1 MSTTTQALL
10 IAVMT
15 VVVFSVLAFLA
26 IRLLNVQYG
35 ETVFVVVPFLGGL
48 IAGMHSP
55 TMKAALFAIIFGFGV
70 CLAALLFLGLEA
82 VICVL
87 MASPLVVGLA
97 YVGAL
102 LGRVIKRTLSSG
114 PGGKGSALALLLG
127 LLLVGCSAMLEGG
140 YVRETPM
147 HTVETVRTFPVGA
160 TDVWDAL
167 LSFQQIKAE
176 KPWLLKLGL
185 PVPQYCTIDGSG
197 VGATRICHFDRGVIE
212 ERVSV
217 WQPPRRLVMEITNV
231 TLPGRDWLK
240 FIDASYELSGTE
252 AGHTRVRRTT
262 RIASVLRPRLYW
274 RPLEELA
281 TQAEH
286 QYLFHAV
293 ASKLAPQYPSPWRA
307 PSFAPAQ
314 AHLPP
319 CRSCR
324 WYGKS
329 DSLLAL

>member
-1 MSTTTQALL
+1 MSSTTQSLL
-10 IAVMT
+10 IAAIS
-15 VVVFSVLAFLA
+15 VVVFSVLAFIA
-26 IRLLNVQYG
+26 IHLLNVQYG
-35 ETVFVVVPFLGGL
+35 VTVFVVVPLLAGL
-48 IAGMHSP
+48 IACMRTP
-55 TMKAALFAIIFGFGV
+55 TVKAALFALFFGFGV
-70 CLAALLFLGLEA
+70 CLATLLYFGLEA
-82 VICVL
+82 TICAL
-87 MASPLVVGLA
+87 MATPLVVGLA
-97 YVGAL
+97 YLGAL
-102 LGRVIKRTLSSG
+102 LGRVIKRKQSSG
-114 PGGKGSALALLLG
+114 HGGKGSALALLLG
-127 LLLVGCSAMLEGG
+127 LLLVGCSAMLEAG
-140 YVRETPM
+140 YQRETPM

-160 TDVWDAL
+160 WNAWDAL
-167 LSFQQIKAE
+167 LSFPQITAE
-176 KPWLLKLGL
+176 KPWLLKMGL
-185 PVPQYCTIDGSG
+185 PVPQYCTIEGSG
-197 VGATRICHFDRGVIE
+197 VGATRRCHFDQGVIE

-217 WQPPRRLVMEITNV
+217 WKPPQRLVMEITNV

-286 QYLFHAV
+286 QFLFDAV
-293 ASKLAPQYPSPWRA
+293 AAKLAPQYPSPWRA
-307 PSFAPAQ
+307 PSFAPAP

>member
-1 MSTTTQALL
+1 MSDTTKALL
-10 IAVMT
+10 TAAMS

-26 IRLLNVQYG
+26 IRLLDVQYG
-35 ETVFVVVPFLGGL
+35 ETVFVVIPFLGGL
-48 IAGMHSP
+48 IAAMHTP

-70 CLAALLFLGLEA
+70 CLAALLFFGLKA

-97 YVGAL
+97 YAGAL

-114 PGGKGSALALLLG
+114 PGGKGPFLALLLG

-147 HTVETVRTFPVGA
+147 HTVETVRAFPVDA
-160 TDVWDAL
+160 ADAWDAL
-167 LSFQQIKAE
+167 LSFQQITIE

-185 PVPQYCTIDGSG
+185 PVPQYCTIEGSG
-197 VGATRICHFDRGVIE
+197 VGATRKCHFDRGVIE

-217 WQPPRRLVMEITNV
+217 WEPPHRLVMEITNV
-231 TLPGRDWLK
+231 TLPGRDWLN
-240 FIDASYELSGTE
+240 FIDASYELSAAR
-252 AGHTRVRRTT
+252 AGETRVRRTT

-274 RPLEELA
+274 QPLEELA

-286 QYLFHAV
+286 EYLFDAV
-293 ASKLAPQYPSPWRA
+293 AAKLP
-307 PSFAPAQ
+307 
-314 AHLPP
+314 L
-319 CRSCR
+319 
-324 WYGKS
+324 
-329 DSLLAL
+329 